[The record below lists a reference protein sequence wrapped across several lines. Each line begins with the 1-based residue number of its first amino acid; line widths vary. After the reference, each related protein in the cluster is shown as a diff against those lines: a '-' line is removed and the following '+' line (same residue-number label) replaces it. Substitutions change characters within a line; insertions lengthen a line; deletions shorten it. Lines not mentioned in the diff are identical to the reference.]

1 VIRYAAEEPIVKE
14 LIKQLS
20 GILGAGIAAAC
31 CLGVPVVLAA
41 VGAAGLG
48 FLINDAYL
56 FPIFGAFVALSL
68 WLLYR
73 SARRHQSLVPFWV
86 ALAGGVAGGAALWLL
101 VTGFYPKTWPI
112 TYVGLTIFVA
122 ASVWDA
128 VNGRRAATR
137 AIVRETPQEKQSA
150 SDARRLTR
158 QAVIGLLAAGTLYG
172 MYKSVQMFSPNA
184 RTAADDATETCFG
197 VAKAGQNDCST
208 AKHSCNGQ
216 ATIDNAPDDFKYVP
230 KGTCE
235 KIGGK
240 LSSAQ

>member
-1 VIRYAAEEPIVKE
+1 MKS

-20 GILGAGIAAAC
+20 GILGAGVAAAC

-56 FPIFGAFVALSL
+56 VPIFFAFTALSL

-73 SARRHQSLVPFWV
+73 SAKGHRRLLPFWV
-86 ALAGGVAGGAALWLL
+86 GLAGALAGGVGLWLL
-101 VTGFYPKTWPI
+101 VTGFYPRSWPI
-112 TYVGLTIFVA
+112 YVGLMALVA

-128 VNGRRAATR
+128 VNGRRKAEHAIVCETSLEKQPANDATRLATR
-137 AIVRETPQEKQSA
+137 AV
-150 SDARRLTR
+150 L
-158 QAVIGLLAAGTLYG
+158 GLLAAGGLYG
-172 MYKSVQMFSPNA
+172 VYKSVQGLSPSA
-184 RTAADDATETCFG
+184 RATAAGGDTETCFG
-197 VAKAGQNDCST
+197 IAKAGQNDCAT
-208 AKHSCNGQ
+208 AKHGCNSQ
-216 ATIDNAPDDFKYVP
+216 ATIDDAPDDFKFVP

-240 LSSAQ
+240 LSAG

>member
-1 VIRYAAEEPIVKE
+1 MKE

-20 GILGAGIAAAC
+20 GVVGAGVAAAC

-56 FPIFGAFVALSL
+56 VPIFGAFVALSL

-73 SARRHQSLVPFWV
+73 SARGHASLVPFWV
-86 ALAGGVAGGAALWLL
+86 GLAGGLAGAVGLWLM
-101 VTGFYPKTWPI
+101 VTGFYPKSWLI
-112 TYVGLTIFVA
+112 YVGLTVLVA
-122 ASVWDA
+122 ASVWDV
-128 VNGRRAATR
+128 VNARRAAAR
-137 AIVRETPQEKQSA
+137 AAVCQTPQDKQPVN
-150 SDARRLTR
+150 DATRLVI
-158 QAVIGLLAAGTLYG
+158 QAVIGLVAAGSLYG
-172 MYKSVQMFSPNA
+172 VYKSVQLYSPSA
-184 RTAADDATETCFG
+184 RAAAGGETETCFG

-216 ATIDNAPDDFKYVP
+216 ASVDNAPDDFKYVP
-230 KGTCE
+230 RGTCE

-240 LSSAQ
+240 LSAS